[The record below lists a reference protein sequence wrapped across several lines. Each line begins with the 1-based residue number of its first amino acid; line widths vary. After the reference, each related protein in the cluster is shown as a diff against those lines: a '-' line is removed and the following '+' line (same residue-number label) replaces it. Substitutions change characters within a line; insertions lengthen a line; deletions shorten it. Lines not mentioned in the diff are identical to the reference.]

1 MGVGLQYILCQY
13 MMYKPASSC
22 IYVCA
27 SNFEAPICINLPK
40 HHTQTSSMFGTQT
53 PEPILQTWRTPQQQR
68 GNLSEIEALATSCLC
83 LFSSKMDIFKHR
95 VCIYIYMHM
104 QNYADMISTKILC
117 TSEYPWLG
125 VTIFTKGGPGTSD
138 SQRLFGFEPRT
149 AQNSPAPGMI
159 CGVPELGSYA
169 VTVSNPPTFKRYPS
183 CPSHCPSHLGSG

>member
-1 MGVGLQYILCQY
+1 MSVFLISKHQSVL
-13 MMYKPASSC
+13 
-22 IYVCA
+22 IYP
-27 SNFEAPICINLPK
+27 NIIPK
-40 HHTQTSSMFGTQT
+40 HRPCSVLRRRS
-53 PEPILQTWRTPQQQR
+53 P
-68 GNLSEIEALATSCLC
+68 S
-83 LFSSKMDIFKHR
+83 FKHEER
-95 VCIYIYMHM
+95 RNSSGATCQKSKRLQLAACACSLQKWIYSSIGCVYIYMHM

-125 VTIFTKGGPGTSD
+125 VRIFTKGGPGTSD
-138 SQRLFGFEPRT
+138 SQQLFGFEPRT

>member
-95 VCIYIYMHM
+95 VCIYICTCRIM
-104 QNYADMISTKILC
+104 QIWYLQRFSALLNTHGSGSQFSPRAGLVQ
-117 TSEYPWLG
+117 
-125 VTIFTKGGPGTSD
+125 VTHSD
-138 SQRLFGFEPRT
+138 CSGSSQGQHRT
-149 AQNSPAPGMI
+149 ARRQAW
-159 CGVPELGSYA
+159 YA
-169 VTVSNPPTFKRYPS
+169 GYPS
-183 CPSHCPSHLGSG
+183 WDRMQ